1 MNKTRLSQLFNNYI
15 EKFEYINNPDFNET
29 YKWAVVEQYRES
41 FNLDAP
47 DLSAGAQAHAIQPP
61 GDAAEAVPPSVGG
74 SGNR

>member
-47 DLSAGAQAHAIQPP
+47 DLSAMLYDCLLYTS
-61 GDAAEAVPPSVGG
+61 DAADEL
-74 SGNR
+74 